1 MRCGLAL
8 LSLATLAAC
17 QAPQPLFSAECNDGT
32 RIAGSR
38 EVVESRCGRH
48 RGVRAVT
55 PLGEGDQAPPANG
68 QGSNP
73 PA

>member
-1 MRCGLAL
+1 MRRGLAL

-17 QAPQPLFSAECNDGT
+17 QEPQPLFSAECNDGT

-38 EVVESRCGRH
+38 DVVESRCGRH
-48 RGVRAVT
+48 RGVRTVT

-68 QGSNP
+68 QASET